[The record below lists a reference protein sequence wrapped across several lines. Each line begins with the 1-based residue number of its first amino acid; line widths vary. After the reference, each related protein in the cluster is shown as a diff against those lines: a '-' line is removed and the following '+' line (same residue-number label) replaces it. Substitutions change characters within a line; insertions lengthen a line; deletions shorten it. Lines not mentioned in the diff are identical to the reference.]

1 MKSVHVAELK
11 NRLSAYLRVPRS
23 GEEIV
28 IRDRNLPTA
37 NLMPFSIGKQPLP
50 PLNETAHWRVSA
62 C

>member
-28 IRDRNLPTA
+28 IRDRNLPIA
-37 NLMPFSIGKQPLP
+37 KLISSFHSLSGSNHYRL
-50 PLNETAHWRVSA
+50 
-62 C
+62 